1 MPIAVYRQNISG
13 FSLREILLHD
23 VDTNEIFS
31 ELSNQMGLLNLQV
44 YVDDP
49 THAEGVLLSG
59 LGATPDA
66 LNILNATL
74 LISGAPKLRRGG
86 KILLVTLPIGT
97 AEKELLNTLK
107 ADYVNKLANS
117 AKLKGLYK

>member
-23 VDTNEIFS
+23 VDTNELFS
-31 ELSNQMGLLNLQV
+31 ELSNQMALGNLQV
-44 YVDDP
+44 YVKDL

-59 LGATPDA
+59 ETPDA
-66 LNILNATL
+66 LNATL

-86 KILLVTLPIGT
+86 RMLLVNLPIGT
-97 AEKELLNTLK
+97 EERELLNTLA

-117 AKLKGLYK
+117 AKLKGLDKCH